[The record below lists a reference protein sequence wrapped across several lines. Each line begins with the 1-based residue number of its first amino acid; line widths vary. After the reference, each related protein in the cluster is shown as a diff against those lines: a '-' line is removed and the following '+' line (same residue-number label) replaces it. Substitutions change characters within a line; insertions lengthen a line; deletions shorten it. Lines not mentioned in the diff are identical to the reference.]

1 MRTSSRVLAVAAAG
15 FLGACGGAAA
25 PAPVVTVTVT
35 QPGTS
40 EQPTGTPTTPG
51 PKTFPRL
58 APVRISE
65 KSPASVPNGY
75 RFLMPSTRIGCL
87 LLAADGESSDVAV
100 IRCDITSAS
109 WSVPAPA
116 SGCANGD
123 WGGAGGAYRAV
134 AIEGRPG
141 RPKVI
146 CVSDSVIDP
155 KAAVLD
161 YGSGVRVGPL
171 TCESRASGLRCLSD
185 AGGAFDLSRE
195 ALVMACASGD
205 KRVVVRNAAD
215 PCA

>member
-1 MRTSSRVLAVAAAG
+1 MSSRVLAAAAVG
-15 FLGACGGAAA
+15 LLCACSGGA

-35 QPGTS
+35 QSASSTKPS
-40 EQPTGTPTTPG
+40 SPATTTG
-51 PKTFPRL
+51 PKTLPGQ
-58 APVRISE
+58 APVRITE
-65 KSPASVPNGY
+65 KAPAAVPNGY

-87 LLAADGESSDVAV
+87 LLAAEGGSTEVAV

-109 WSVPAPA
+109 WTVPVPA
-116 SGCANGD
+116 SGCPSGD
-123 WGGAGGAYRAV
+123 WGGAGGGYRAV

-155 KAAVLD
+155 KAPVLD
-161 YGSGVRVGPL
+161 YGTGIRVGPL
-171 TCESRASGLRCLSD
+171 TCESRTSGLRCLSD
-185 AGGAFDLSRE
+185 EGGAFDLSRE
-195 ALVMACASGD
+195 ALVMACASGG